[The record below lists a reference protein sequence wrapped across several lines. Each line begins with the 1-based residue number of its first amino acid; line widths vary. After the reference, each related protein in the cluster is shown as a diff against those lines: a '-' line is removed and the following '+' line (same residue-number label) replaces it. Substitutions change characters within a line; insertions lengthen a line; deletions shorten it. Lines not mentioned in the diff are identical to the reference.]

1 MEWAEPIAYGP
12 LALKPWDFFRL
23 TVDEFHY
30 QYQGYVWRR
39 RRREEELAIMTVPL
53 LNVAGKSLKK
63 PLSMDEFLGKKISAE
78 QRKEEARKLLEE
90 FGPPPAGKD
99 GE

>member
-1 MEWAEPIAYGP
+1 
-12 LALKPWDFFRL
+12 
-23 TVDEFHY
+23 
-30 QYQGYVWRR
+30 
-39 RRREEELAIMTVPL
+39 MTVPL

-78 QRKEEARKLLEE
+78 QRKEEAQKLLEE